1 MGSPSP
7 KVEDQGSDPFITP
20 EPPTKPALPTPL
32 WQRISEMPLV
42 QKVKVVEAASHSGLA
57 ALQDMMKTI
66 AQYEHS
72 DPAVKF
78 ELSSL
83 RKVLEQKKDNPIYV
97 GFLGCSGAGKS
108 SLINAL
114 LSERNIL
121 PISHEEASTSV
132 IVEISYNT
140 RSDYHYVAE
149 VLPIAES
156 EIIKELKQLFDDKK
170 AWDAQEKEEN
180 DEVDPELKQR
190 MEFVFDKY
198 SCVFKRLR
206 SLDALK
212 SLSVEELLEDT
223 NAKNMLGQRRIIEKS
238 SLREF
243 SKTIKPFIDKSKQ
256 VGDGFAYSL
265 WPLVKVVKLYIKA
278 DILKTG
284 IVLVDLPGNHDTS
297 AARSQMAAQYMKNLA
312 LCCVTA
318 DAKRAATDKG
328 AKDTLNDVR
337 RRTMQLDGLYLKDS
351 IFFIITA
358 IDASIEPDTYI
369 PDHPELDRAI
379 LEDVEL
385 SSRYKKSITQLDNE
399 LKDRDSRAR
408 KLEKV
413 LQKCDERL
421 AAQKAQFEQ
430 IISQGGAQN
439 QNKKRKRGAT
449 PSAGPTASPEDHKA
463 VKYYLTLQKLRAEQH
478 DELNKLNIE
487 SLRMHTKKESYT
499 KVKLNADF
507 RIMNQCIANRKKFQ
521 VDVITKDYETARK
534 EISDKKSHRPL
545 PVHCVSAVAFKHLV
559 DGNEAKAMEKGFKT
573 KADTGIPGLRDGLI
587 STTWETRLK
596 NGLAFNEEL
605 HNAFAHL
612 EKWLED
618 TTASF
623 KMTAEE
629 RLQLEEKV
637 AQVSEDI
644 EESFAQLHI
653 TTGSSAEQVI
663 EKRLLSG
670 FSKISR
676 QAATKLRKRVT
687 KTVWVSNPIVW
698 STHRAL
704 NKNLGVWKSSHAGLF
719 DWNEEI
725 NGEFVDIIKKEW
737 AQTFQVNIPTLILQ
751 YVQEVEKRL
760 TDYAENLMSAALG
773 ISPSLREAF
782 EYLHDNVLRNVRRLR
797 MRADAVFA
805 NFDSAAKDAWRL
817 VKPICEEAWI
827 PIYEKCGAEK
837 GKGLYC
843 RNKLIHQ
850 KHLNGPG
857 GTAMYKACCKELET
871 ALRRMC
877 GDLHNQFEEKYKE
890 IMKEFKDEMTAT
902 LDQHTMGGDRRSN
915 RQRTS
920 LTKVKLQ
927 KILPSMV
934 EALYKDWQAEPSDEP
949 KDDKAKPDDAK
960 LDSDR
965 TEAEEDAIP
974 DIDDLMKDRNFDA
987 ESDADDSG
995 SDD

>member
-1 MGSPSP
+1 MRSPSP

-20 EPPTKPALPTPL
+20 EPPTKKALPTLL
-32 WQRISEMPLV
+32 WQRIGEMPLV
-42 QKVKVVEAASHSGLA
+42 QKVKIVEAASHLGIA
-57 ALQDMMKTI
+57 ALNDMMKI
-66 AQYEHS
+66 MSHYEQS

-78 ELSSL
+78 EILSL
-83 RKVLEQKKDNPIYV
+83 RKVLEQKKENQIYI

-114 LSERNIL
+114 LYERNIL

-140 RSDYHYVAE
+140 RSDYQYVAE
-149 VLPIAES
+149 VLPIEES
-156 EIIKELKQLFDDKK
+156 EIPKELEQLFEDKK
-170 AWDAQEKEEN
+170 AWDAQEREED
-180 DEVDPELKQR
+180 DELDPELKQR
-190 MEFVFDKY
+190 MDFTFDKY
-198 SCVFKRLR
+198 SCVFKKLR

-212 SLSVEELLEDT
+212 GLSVEELLEDP
-223 NAKNMLGQRRIIEKS
+223 NAKNMLGQRRIIENS
-238 SLREF
+238 NLREF
-243 SKTIKPFIDKSKQ
+243 AKSIKPFIDKSKQ

-265 WPLVKVVKLYIKA
+265 WPLVKVVKLYIKT

-284 IVLVDLPGNHDTS
+284 IVLVDLPGSHDTS

-369 PDHPELDRAI
+369 PDHPELDSAI
-379 LEDVEL
+379 LEDVKL
-385 SSRYKKSITQLDNE
+385 SNSYKESITQLDNE
-399 LKDRDSRAR
+399 LKEKDSRAR

-413 LQKCDERL
+413 IQQCDERL
-421 AAQKAQFEQ
+421 AGLKAQFEQ

-439 QNKKRKRGAT
+439 QNKKRKRGTT
-449 PSAGPTASPEDHKA
+449 PSAGPAASPEDHKA
-463 VKYYLTLQKLRAEQH
+463 VKYYLSLQKLRAEHH
-478 DELNKLNIE
+478 DDLNKVNIE
-487 SLRMHTKKESYT
+487 SLKMHTKKESYT

-521 VDVITKDYETARK
+521 VEVITKDYETTRK

-587 STTWETRLK
+587 STTWEPRLK

-605 HNAFAHL
+605 HNAFARL

-629 RLQLEEKV
+629 RLQLDGKI
-637 AQVSEDI
+637 AQVSKNID
-644 EESFAQLHI
+644 ESFAQLHI
-653 TTGSSAEQVI
+653 TTGKSAEQLI
-663 EKRLLSG
+663 EKRLLSA
-670 FSKISR
+670 FSKISKK
-676 QAATKLRKRVT
+676 AAAKLRKRVT
-687 KTVWVSNPIVW
+687 KTVWVSRPIIW

-704 NKNLGVWKSSHAGLF
+704 NKNHGVWKSSHAGLF

-725 NGEFVDIIKKEW
+725 HGEFVDIIKKGW
-737 AQTFQVNIPTLILQ
+737 AQTFHVNIPTVVSEYI
-751 YVQEVEKRL
+751 QEVEKRL
-760 TDYAENLMSAALG
+760 ADYADNLLSAALG

-782 EYLHDNVLRNVRRLR
+782 EYLHDSVLRN
-797 MRADAVFA
+797 
-805 NFDSAAKDAWRL
+805 RL
-817 VKPICEEAWI
+817 VKPICEEAWMAV
-827 PIYEKCGAEK
+827 YEKCGAEK
-837 GKGLYC
+837 GKGLYA
-843 RNKLIHQ
+843 RNKATHK
-850 KHLNGPG
+850 KHLNGLG
-857 GTAMYKACCKELET
+857 GIAMYKACCDQLET
-871 ALRRMC
+871 ALRSMC
-877 GDLHNQFEEKYKE
+877 GDLHNQFEENYKE
-890 IMKEFKDEMTAT
+890 IMQEFKDEMTAT

-927 KILPSMV
+927 KLLPSRI

-949 KDDKAKPDDAK
+949 KEDKMKPNDAK

-965 TEAEEDAIP
+965 TEADEELFLISM
-974 DIDDLMKDRNFDA
+974 IL
-987 ESDADDSG
+987 
-995 SDD
+995 

>member
-1 MGSPSP
+1 MRSPSP

-32 WQRISEMPLV
+32 WQRIGEMPLV
-42 QKVKVVEAASHSGLA
+42 QKVKIVEAASYSALA
-57 ALQDMMKTI
+57 ALKDMINIMT
-66 AQYEHS
+66 QHENS

-83 RKVLEQKKDNPIYV
+83 TKVLEQKKENQIYI

-149 VLPIAES
+149 VLPMEES
-156 EIIKELKQLFDDKK
+156 EIRKELKQLFEDKK
-170 AWDAQEKEEN
+170 AWDAQEKEED

-190 MEFVFDKY
+190 MEFTFDKY
-198 SCVFKRLR
+198 ICVFKRLR

-212 SLSVEELLEDT
+212 NLSVEELLEDS

-243 SKTIKPFIDKSKQ
+243 SKSIKPFIDKSKQ
-256 VGDGFAYSL
+256 VGDEFAYSL

-284 IVLVDLPGNHDTS
+284 IVLVDLPGSHDTS
-297 AARSQMAAQYMKNLA
+297 TARSQMAAQYMKNLA

-358 IDASIEPDTYI
+358 IDASIEPETYI
-369 PDHPELDRAI
+369 NDHPELDRAI
-379 LEDVEL
+379 LDDVKL
-385 SSRYKKSITQLDNE
+385 SSSYKGSIAQLDNE
-399 LKDRDSRAR
+399 LKDKDSTAR
-408 KLEKV
+408 KLEKI
-413 LQKCDERL
+413 LQQCDERL
-421 AAQKAQFEQ
+421 AARKAQFEQ
-430 IISQGGAQN
+430 IISQCDAQN
-439 QNKKRKRGAT
+439 QNKKRKRGAA
-449 PSAGPTASPEDHKA
+449 PSAGPTASPEDRQA
-463 VKYYLTLQKLRAEQH
+463 VKYYLSLQKVRNEQH
-478 DELNKLNIE
+478 DMLNKENVE
-487 SLRMHTKKESYT
+487 SLRMHTKKENYT

-521 VDVITKDYETARK
+521 INAITKDYETARK

-545 PVHCVSAVAFKHLV
+545 PVYCVSAVAFKHLV
-559 DGNEAKAMEKGFKT
+559 DGNEAKAMEIGFKT

-587 STTWETRLK
+587 STTWEPRLK

-605 HNAFAHL
+605 HNAFARL

-618 TTASF
+618 TKASF

-629 RLQLEEKV
+629 RVQLDGKI
-637 AQVSEDI
+637 AQVSKNID
-644 EESFAQLHI
+644 ESFAHLHI
-653 TTGSSAEQVI
+653 TIGKSAEQVI

-670 FSKISR
+670 FPKISK
-676 QAATKLRKRVT
+676 QAAAKLRKRVT
-687 KTVWVSNPIVW
+687 KTVRVSKPIIW

-704 NKNLGVWKSSHAGLF
+704 NKSYGIWESSHAGLF

-725 NGEFVDIIKKEW
+725 HGEFVDIIKKKW
-737 AQTFQVNIPTLILQ
+737 AQTFHVNIPTVVSQ
-751 YVQEVEKRL
+751 YIQEVEKRL
-760 TDYAENLMSAALG
+760 TDYADNLMSTALG
-773 ISPSLREAF
+773 ISPSLRKAF
-782 EYLHDNVLRNVRRLR
+782 EYLHDSALRNVRRLKT
-797 MRADAVFA
+797 RADAVFA
-805 NFDSAAKDAWRL
+805 NFDTAAKDAWRL
-817 VKPICEEAWI
+817 VKPICEEAWM

-837 GKGLYC
+837 GKGLYA
-843 RNKLIHQ
+843 RNKATHK

-857 GTAMYKACCKELET
+857 GKAMYEACCNELET

-877 GDLHNQFEEKYKE
+877 GDLHSQFEEKYRE
-890 IMKEFKDEMTAT
+890 IMQEFKDEMTAT
-902 LDQHTMGGDRRSN
+902 LDQHTMGGDRRSD
-915 RQRTS
+915 RQKTS

-927 KILPSMV
+927 KILPSMI
-934 EALYKDWQAEPSDEP
+934 EALYKDWQAEPSDKP
-949 KDDKAKPDDAK
+949 KEDKTKPNDAN

-974 DIDDLMKDRNFDA
+974 DIDDLMKDRNFNA
-987 ESDADDSG
+987 ESDANDSG
-995 SDD
+995 SDE